1 MAILGNVRSAFFL
14 TSVSCR
20 RHCHE

>member
-20 RHCHE
+20 RYCHE